1 MDFTSLLAQ
10 AETIVV
16 EDVQIVPIEAIW
28 AQVTSLS
35 WIQAVLAVSFGM
47 VYLLF
52 GWRIFRILVM
62 ICFGLLGMYLGMG
75 AGEMAGSVVWGGIV
89 GTILFA
95 AITPPLMK
103 YCVCLLGAAA
113 GGIMTGGIWYA
124 CGLPQMYL
132 WAGASVGV
140 VAGGMVSFI
149 VLKTAVVLF
158 TSMGGSMIVVLGM
171 LRLLDL
177 YEGRGLEPTNHIET
191 LLHEQNWFLPVI
203 LIVPTI
209 IGMISQ
215 NKAIKHADKWD
226 F

>member
-1 MDFTSLLAQ
+1 MDFISLLAQ
-10 AETIVV
+10 AETGGDV
-16 EDVQIVPIEAIW
+16 EHIYVPIETIW
-28 AQVTSLS
+28 LHVTSLS
-35 WIQAVLAVSFGM
+35 WIEAVLAVSFGM

-89 GTILFA
+89 GAILFA
-95 AITPPLMK
+95 SITPPLMK
-103 YCVCLLGAAA
+103 YCVCLLGAGA

-124 CGLPQMYL
+124 CGQPEVYL
-132 WAGASVGV
+132 WAGAAVGV

-149 VLKTAVVLF
+149 VLKMAVMLF
-158 TSMGGSMIVVLGM
+158 TSMGGSMIVVFGM
-171 LRLLDL
+171 LRLLNL
-177 YEGRGLEPTNHIET
+177 YELRGLEPTNHIET